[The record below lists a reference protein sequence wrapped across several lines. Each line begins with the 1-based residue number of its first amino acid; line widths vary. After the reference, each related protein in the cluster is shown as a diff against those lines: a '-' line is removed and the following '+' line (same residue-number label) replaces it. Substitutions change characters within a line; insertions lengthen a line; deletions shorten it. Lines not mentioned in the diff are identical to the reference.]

1 MNAQI
6 QRRLDAIGEPKQMYA
21 ALGDMFVECTHRE
34 YVSTISFAVL
44 DEGTVK
50 FIARHLLSNGVASS
64 VLEVMGG
71 RGMLARCLR
80 DEGVDVVVTDNFSS
94 HKSQNKVTYV
104 NVINRS
110 AVSAVSTI
118 PSNALLMCW
127 PPMTKA
133 ADEALSR
140 FAGDFF
146 VYIGEGRSG
155 CTATN
160 ELFDRLENEWLFVAV
175 HDNPAYSGIDDS
187 VTVFVR
193 NTAQKLGVKRSTHGD
208 LVVDP
213 TYHTDFET
221 KVGPEDT
228 LLVTDTDL
236 TVVRT
241 ESITS
246 QTCADEMYSYMELAK
261 KYCIYF

>member
-1 MNAQI
+1 MHAPNI
-6 QRRLDAIGEPKQMYA
+6 
-21 ALGDMFVECTHRE
+21 
-34 YVSTISFAVL
+34 STISFAVL
-44 DEGTVK
+44 DKRTVD
-50 FIARHLLSNGVASS
+50 FIARFLLSNGVASS

-71 RGMLARCLR
+71 RGMLARLLR

-94 HKSQNKVTYV
+94 HESQNKVTYV

-155 CTATN
+155 CTAPN

-175 HDNPAYSGIDDS
+175 HNNPAYARINDG
-187 VTVFVR
+187 VALYVKNRGQPF
-193 NTAQKLGVKRSTHGD
+193 GVKRGTHGE

-221 KVGPEDT
+221 KVGPEDREST
-228 LLVTDTDL
+228 ARHRHGSHCRSHRIHHISD
-236 TVVRT
+236 VRR
-241 ESITS
+241 
-246 QTCADEMYSYMELAK
+246 
-261 KYCIYF
+261 